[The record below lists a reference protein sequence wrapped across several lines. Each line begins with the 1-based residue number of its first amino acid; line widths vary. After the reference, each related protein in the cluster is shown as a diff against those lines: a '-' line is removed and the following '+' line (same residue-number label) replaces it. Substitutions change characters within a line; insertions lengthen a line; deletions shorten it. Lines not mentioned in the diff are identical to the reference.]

1 VYALVTPPD
10 SLTPEA
16 VESLLKGRF
25 GHPYLYEDSCESTQE
40 LLDLGLDEGA
50 TAVCDVQ
57 TQGRGRLG
65 RSWET
70 PPGSAIL
77 ASVLLKPADARPLE
91 QLSLVAG
98 LAVAETVERAL
109 GLAVQL
115 KWPNDVMVNRR
126 KVAGVLAEA
135 SEGSVVVGIGI
146 NVNQSRE
153 DLPAGT
159 KIQPAS
165 LYTSDGVR
173 RERAPLLV
181 DLLGSLERSYDRWT
195 EDGLDALYDTLGASD
210 FLRGRRV
217 FVDGRAGTAIG
228 IDRSGRLEVELDGER
243 VAVES
248 GEVLFER

>member
-1 VYALVTPPD
+1 MPPPD
-10 SLTPEA
+10 SLAPEV
-16 VESLLKGRF
+16 VEPLVTGRF
-25 GHPYLYEDSCESTQE
+25 GRPYLYEESCESTQQ
-40 LLDLGLDEGA
+40 LVDRDLDEGA
-50 TAVCDVQ
+50 AAVCDGQ

-65 RSWET
+65 RGWDT
-70 PPGSAIL
+70 PPGTAIL
-77 ASVLLKPADARPLE
+77 SSVLLKPSGGQLE

-98 LAVAETVERAL
+98 LAAAETVERAL

-135 SEGSVVVGIGI
+135 ANGSVVVGIGI

-153 DLPAGT
+153 ELPGDARV
-159 KIQPAS
+159 QPAS
-165 LYTSDGVR
+165 LYTTDGVR
-173 RERAPLLV
+173 RERAPLLA
-181 DLLGSLERSYDRWT
+181 DLFASMEQSYARWLEG
-195 EDGLDALYDTLGASD
+195 GLDALYHNLGARD

-217 FVDGRAGTAIG
+217 FVDGRAGTGIG
-228 IDRSGRLEVELDGER
+228 IDRSGRMEVELDGER